1 MNNESLSRHQNGKA
15 NVLLHAPDSNFT
27 YDCDCLMSTFREFRE
42 ILFLYYDT
50 RVVSDEEFVLL
61 YETFQ
66 YKNSDFPYRDCSWF
80 DLEEMDEAECKAEF
94 RVKKKDLTA
103 LAKSLFILP

>member
-1 MNNESLSRHQNGKA
+1 MKHFSTKIQISL
-15 NVLLHAPDSNFT
+15 T
-27 YDCDCLMSTFREFRE
+27 
-42 ILFLYYDT
+42 
-50 RVVSDEEFVLL
+50 
-61 YETFQ
+61 
-66 YKNSDFPYRDCSWF
+66 DCSWF